1 MKVRGAVAQVVN
13 KRHVT
18 AVAGYDPLWVLGS
31 ARRTEHGVSPVAN
44 EMLSRPAPRCSMTK
58 RGTAIHS
65 GFRAVQVDA
74 YDIFLDQCMAS
85 FWCSGQ

>member
-18 AVAGYDPLWVLGS
+18 TVAGYDPLWVLGS

-44 EMLSRPAPRCSMTK
+44 DMLSRPAADRYQTRFERECASL
-58 RGTAIHS
+58 
-65 GFRAVQVDA
+65 DA
-74 YDIFLDQCMAS
+74 HAEKKA
-85 FWCSGQ
+85 